1 MFNAWFSAMLL
12 GFEASEVIR
21 LRMMRIA
28 CGGEDA
34 CEEAHLMVSEKIR
47 AALDAL
53 SAMMGGGSAFSVIE
67 GYREHVAANACRL
80 RVMRVRQH
88 AHEQRGTLSPRYKL
102 EG

>member
-47 AALDAL
+47 AAL
-53 SAMMGGGSAFSVIE
+53 E
-67 GYREHVAANACRL
+67 GRQLTRRAIGCFRPHRL
-80 RVMRVRQH
+80 RRR
-88 AHEQRGTLSPRYKL
+88 
-102 EG
+102 